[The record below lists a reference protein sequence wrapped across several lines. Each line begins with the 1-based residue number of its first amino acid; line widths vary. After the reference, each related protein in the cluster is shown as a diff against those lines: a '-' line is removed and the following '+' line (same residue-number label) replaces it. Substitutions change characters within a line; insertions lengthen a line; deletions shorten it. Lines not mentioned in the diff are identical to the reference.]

1 MQFTNRLRIGYFFI
15 ICTNGMDRDAAFTNG
30 IRSCVLDMDE
40 SLQLK
45 VV

>member
-1 MQFTNRLRIGYFFI
+1 MVYGSTTFYHLYQ
-15 ICTNGMDRDAAFTNG
+15 NGMDRDAAFTNG